1 MKMYPVTRARLWL
14 RCLISGEKCI
24 ACGEMTTRGES
35 LLCPVCEKD
44 LKLSHLL
51 ICPDCG
57 AYARDCLCTTQ
68 TMRDNRI
75 NALIKYAFYDAS
87 SPDAALNRI
96 IRRLKR
102 IPDGLTFAYFAA
114 ILSRELDA
122 YCNSSGYTRD
132 NTVVTHIPRSRNM
145 IAKDGYDQAKMFAK
159 AVARRSGL
167 AHKTLL
173 LRLKHGKQQKYLNV
187 NERVDNVKGMFS
199 VKKADAVA
207 GKRVIL
213 ADDLVTT
220 GATVGEAAKMLYAA
234 GASEVI
240 CVCIAKSDRQNSGRF
255 II

>member
-1 MKMYPVTRARLWL
+1 MTRARLWL

-24 ACGEMTTRGES
+24 ACGEMNTRGES
-35 LLCPVCEKD
+35 LLCSACEND

-75 NALIKYAFYDAS
+75 EALIKYAFYDAS

-102 IPDGLTFAYFAA
+102 IPDGLTFSYFAA
-114 ILSRELDA
+114 ILSRQVEL
-122 YCNSSGYTRD
+122 YCNSRGYTRD
-132 NTVVTHIPRSRNM
+132 NTLVTHIPRSKNM
-145 IAKDGYDQAKMFAK
+145 IAKDGYDQAMKFAK
-159 AVARRSGL
+159 AVAKRAGFP
-167 AHKTLL
+167 HKTLL
-173 LRLKHGKQQKYLNV
+173 LRLRHGKQQKYLNV
-187 NERVDNVKGMFS
+187 NERVQNVKGMFA
-199 VKKADAVA
+199 VRDAAAVA

-240 CVCIAKSDRQNSGRF
+240 CVCIAKSDRQNSGNF